1 MCLLDGCSETDC
13 GYRAHVWIE
22 QTSCITVLLHAVV
35 ILASGGALVRL
46 CAAEKAR
53 PVLNLEVT
61 PSADG
66 GYARHIDFKL
76 LAPVKDMHT

>member
-1 MCLLDGCSETDC
+1 M
-13 GYRAHVWIE
+13 
-22 QTSCITVLLHAVV
+22 LLHAVV

-46 CAAEKAR
+46 CAAEKVR